1 MAEFVIEKTEGVEF
15 DYWYTSSSNRALDF
29 LEDFESFLPKLENV
43 TFTPRF
49 VFWACQTCDPSY
61 L

>member
-1 MAEFVIEKTEGVEF
+1 MAEFIIDQTEGVEF

-43 TFTPRF
+43 AFILAP
-49 VFWACQTCDPSY
+49 P